1 MTAGRPSND
10 PDRGTTSLA
19 PSFRWLAVAIL
30 PIVGTL
36 AYCAVLCSDAAV
48 LRAITGTIDARHAA
62 ELERLA
68 TRDLW
73 LTGGLLVLVSV
84 ALAAGGLMARM
95 RMLRPIREMTA
106 AFAEFGAGRGDLS
119 REIGLSSHREL
130 RPLAEAL
137 NAFLARVRELIFDVR
152 RSSVSI
158 AIESAKMGRRIQD
171 TSGSASEQGNLTAVI
186 FTSSGE
192 VHGAIGSVSQN
203 ASAISTATAAHVD
216 AAQAS
221 YGELLDVTERI
232 RQIGERLNQ
241 FNTTVRELAR
251 HSAGIRDIG
260 LLINDISDQTN
271 LLALNA
277 AIEAARAGEVGRG
290 FAVVADEVRKL
301 AEKVKSATGTIAE
314 NAEHIMGLVSSTQSE
329 TEKINADAEHTRE
342 VVQKSSGNFERLVQG
357 FSVMNRQLQEIS
369 AAIRN
374 LETANA
380 HIHEQVSQIQGLSAN
395 VSTQM
400 KDSESSSRDLSTVTE
415 GVFEVVSRF
424 QIGDSAFDRSL
435 RATEEYRDRIASYLS
450 EQLDQGVNV
459 FDRQYQPIRG
469 TQPQKYRTSYDQK
482 IESRLQDL
490 FEELMQRVDGC
501 AFAIAVDTNGYAPT
515 HIKKASRPLTG
526 DPAVDLLQ
534 SRDKRMFNKPT
545 ELRAASNTGPTLMQ
559 TYLRDTG
566 EVLVDLSMPIML
578 GGRHWGALRV
588 GFSPLALI
596 QQKAA

>member
-1 MTAGRPSND
+1 MTTGRQSHD
-10 PDRGTTSLA
+10 PERGTTSPTL
-19 PSFRWLAVAIL
+19 SLRWLALAIGPAL
-30 PIVGTL
+30 GAL
-36 AYCAVLCSDAAV
+36 AFCAMLCSDAAG
-48 LRAITGTIDARHAA
+48 LRTVAAAVDARQAA

-68 TRDLW
+68 TRELW
-73 LTGGLLVLVSV
+73 LTAGLLLLMSV
-84 ALAAGGLMARM
+84 TFAAGSLMARM

-119 REIGLSSHREL
+119 REIGVSGNRDL

-221 YGELLDVTERI
+221 YSELLDVTERI
-232 RQIGERLNQ
+232 QQIGQRLSQ
-241 FNTTVRELAR
+241 FNTTVRELSR

-314 NAEHIMGLVSSTQSE
+314 NAEHIMGLVSSTQTE
-329 TEKINADAEHTRE
+329 TEKINSDAEHTRE

-369 AAIRN
+369 TAMRN

-380 HIHEQVSQIQGLSAN
+380 HIHDQVSQIQGLSAN

-424 QIGDSAFDRSL
+424 QIGDSAFDRSM
-435 RATEEYRDRIASYLS
+435 RATEEYRDRITGYLS
-450 EQLDQGVNV
+450 EQLGQGVDV

-469 TQPQKYRTSYDQK
+469 TQPQKYHTSYDQK
-482 IESRLQDL
+482 VESRLQEL

-526 DPAVDLLQ
+526 DPAVDLVQ

-596 QQKAA
+596 QQKGA

>member
-1 MTAGRPSND
+1 MLRT
-10 PDRGTTSLA
+10 
-19 PSFRWLAVAIL
+19 I
-30 PIVGTL
+30 
-36 AYCAVLCSDAAV
+36 AA
-48 LRAITGTIDARHAA
+48 TIDAPHAA

-68 TRDLW
+68 TRELW
-73 LTGGLLVLVSV
+73 STAGLLLLVSV
-84 ALAAGGLMARM
+84 TFIAAWLMARM
-95 RMLRPIREMTA
+95 RMLRPVREITA
-106 AFAEFGAGRGDLS
+106 AFAAFGAGRGDLS
-119 REIGLSSHREL
+119 REIEVSGNRDM

-171 TSGSASEQGNLTAVI
+171 SSGSASEQGNLTAVI

-221 YGELLDVTERI
+221 YSELLDVTERI
-232 RQIGERLNQ
+232 QQIGQRLNQ
-241 FNTTVRELAR
+241 FNTTVRELSR

-369 AAIRN
+369 AAMRN

-380 HIHEQVSQIQGLSAN
+380 HIHDQVSQIQGLSAN

-450 EQLDQGVNV
+450 EQLGQGVNV
-459 FDRQYQPIRG
+459 FDRQYQPILG

-526 DPAVDLLQ
+526 DAAVDLVQ
-534 SRDKRMFNKPT
+534 SRDKRIFNKPT